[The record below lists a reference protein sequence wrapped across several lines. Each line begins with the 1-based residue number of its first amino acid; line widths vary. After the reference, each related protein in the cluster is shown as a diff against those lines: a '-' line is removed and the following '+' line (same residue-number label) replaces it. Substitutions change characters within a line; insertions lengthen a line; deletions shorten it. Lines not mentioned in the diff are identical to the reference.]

1 MIESIKNKFH
11 EWYEILAAK
20 IKSFDRPTDF
30 FIAIG
35 LYFLAGFLL
44 GLFIKYFGKLVFL
57 AGIITLALVYG
68 LQYLGV
74 ITVHFTSLTDML
86 GLADPVTLQDI
97 WLSLSSWVKSH
108 LMQAIAA
115 AIGIFVALEC
125 A

>member
-1 MIESIKNKFH
+1 MLESIKNKFH

-20 IKSFDRPTDF
+20 IKSFDKPADF

-57 AGIITLALVYG
+57 AGIITFALVYG

-74 ITVHFTSLTDML
+74 ITIHFTSLSDML
-86 GLADPVTLQDI
+86 GLTDPLTLQDI
-97 WLSLSSWVKSH
+97 LSVITSWVKLH
-108 LMQAIAA
+108 VIQTIAA
-115 AIGIFVALEC
+115 AVGLFVAWEF